1 MGAAAALVVELD
13 AGLQPSHI
21 YLHLTYLH
29 QFPQLHV
36 TSSWNPD
43 ARRSG
48 VRDFLYAAWTMF
60 LEFDWI
66 KINSKNNLMMTRAG
80 LSGKKTIIN
89 SIQSVTFTSFAKMW
103 LCHCFVFL
111 PFLRLIFNADCS
123 SVEAFGTGGVSVSN
137 LTGGIALISTAS
149 MNQMSVWKN
158 LGQSKTIP
166 VVGWNQ
172 KKTFFFTSCI
182 PAFYLSLCLQ
192 T

>member
-13 AGLQPSHI
+13 AGLQPSHVYLLQPSHI
-21 YLHLTYLH
+21 YLHLTCLH

-48 VRDFLYAAWTMF
+48 VRDFLYASWTMFFF

-66 KINSKNNLMMTRAG
+66 KINSKNNLMMTHAG

-166 VVGWNQ
+166 VVG
-172 KKTFFFTSCI
+172 
-182 PAFYLSLCLQ
+182 
-192 T
+192 

>member
-1 MGAAAALVVELD
+1 
-13 AGLQPSHI
+13 
-21 YLHLTYLH
+21 
-29 QFPQLHV
+29 
-36 TSSWNPD
+36 
-43 ARRSG
+43 
-48 VRDFLYAAWTMF
+48 MF

-172 KKTFFFTSCI
+172 KKTLFYFMHPSILSFFVPPNLTPSKIRNVKIKINIECQLRL
-182 PAFYLSLCLQ
+182 ALASVLCKRR
-192 T
+192 